1 MSQPS
6 MRPVRAVIRE
16 RFVIHHRQRAGQP
29 EAGRTSV
36 RVRLRTKFHRTT
48 AKHFRTRLELHV
60 NFQTDGDDVIRHS
73 KGESDGTTNFLF
85 PFHRVIQRL
94 LELERF
100 HLGGD
105 CGVIRGFD
113 QTFILE
119 QVHELSV
126 RDHIGNLRVSTQCQ
140 NFRILA

>member
-1 MSQPS
+1 
-6 MRPVRAVIRE
+6 MRQ

-29 EAGRTSV
+29 EADRAGV
-36 RVRLRTKFHRTT
+36 RVRLGAKFHRTT
-48 AKHFRTRLELHV
+48 AKHLRTRLELHV
-60 NFQTDGDDVIRHS
+60 NLEADGDDVIRHS
-73 KGESDGTTNFLF
+73 KGESVGTTNFLF

-113 QTFILE
+113 QTFILQ

-126 RDHIGNLRVSTQCQ
+126 RDHVGNLRISAQCQ